1 MAMLVGLLAIDD
13 SGKIKYF
20 KQEDVGTEK
29 ACLSI
34 YLFQIMELNRSKHE
48 ESRANYAG
56 RRKYT
61 KIILKPKWIIPM
73 NSSQH
78 KMMGCVAMPCILERY
93 IAGEFCCSKILFHI
107 HIQFDWNLFVYFMQL
122 CLC

>member
-1 MAMLVGLLAIDD
+1 MRVGQLAIDD

-20 KQEDVGTEK
+20 KQEDVGREK
-29 ACLSI
+29 ACLSMVSVSN
-34 YLFQIMELNRSKHE
+34 YGTQNCSKHE

-78 KMMGCVAMPCILERY
+78 KMMGCVTMPCILERY
-93 IAGEFCCSKILFHI
+93 IAGEFCCT
-107 HIQFDWNLFVYFMQL
+107 
-122 CLC
+122 